1 MSEIFLR
8 KFLTAF
14 ATLTLNAMP
23 AFAQSSKSEV
33 SGLEAIFPLLFVC
46 AIIYFIFR
54 LTNKKVKINGKT
66 PLSVLPNQS
75 KPIEGSFIKRY
86 WEGKISLP
94 ISYWIV
100 SLGTGIFGFFL
111 VFQVEKY
118 VSTLTTFNPLA
129 IFISM
134 SVLYL
139 ALTVITIWQIVGVT
153 RSSLNHINNP
163 QKLKIWGILAIF
175 AIISGLLQT
184 VNQYQKNLIP
194 QIVSMYKIAILS
206 DPDLPSFK
214 ITVLEN
220 GSELKITGG
229 IKHGLVKEV
238 KKILSQ
244 VPSVTTINLESIGG
258 RQGEAK
264 DLYDLISRTGLNT
277 VTNGT
282 CLSACTIVF
291 AAGKNRWI
299 GVNGTLGLHSGSFE
313 GMSNEDVNL
322 SMNSTYKKIQMEKGI
337 PRSFFLKG
345 NNTSPDSMWYPTRDE
360 LHQNNFITSEFSPAM
375 SSLRILEQTLVKN
388 LEELRSSLP
397 KKLDSDTT
405 LVDVRIKLNNV
416 TSTHALSKNLINRV
430 RSAGI
435 DWQFLRDFVIKNY
448 CKSEQ
453 MREDLKIGIRYNY
466 VYLDPETNRV
476 MTEFRSPETCP

>member
-1 MSEIFLR
+1 
-8 KFLTAF
+8 
-14 ATLTLNAMP
+14 
-23 AFAQSSKSEV
+23 
-33 SGLEAIFPLLFVC
+33 
-46 AIIYFIFR
+46 
-54 LTNKKVKINGKT
+54 
-66 PLSVLPNQS
+66 
-75 KPIEGSFIKRY
+75 
-86 WEGKISLP
+86 
-94 ISYWIV
+94 
-100 SLGTGIFGFFL
+100 
-111 VFQVEKY
+111 
-118 VSTLTTFNPLA
+118 
-129 IFISM
+129 
-134 SVLYL
+134 
-139 ALTVITIWQIVGVT
+139 
-153 RSSLNHINNP
+153 
-163 QKLKIWGILAIF
+163 
-175 AIISGLLQT
+175 
-184 VNQYQKNLIP
+184 
-194 QIVSMYKIAILS
+194 MYKIAILS

-360 LHQNNFITSEFSPAM
+360 LHQNNFITSQFSPAM